1 MYLSF
6 LSYYEFSMHRMKPMA
21 KTSVMAAWSFE
32 LYLYLEQTVPQ
43 LSDCCPLGRL
53 VFYITLYSQ
62 VMKNDSYAE
71 IFGQ

>member
-1 MYLSF
+1 
-6 LSYYEFSMHRMKPMA
+6 MA

-43 LSDCCPLGRL
+43 VSDCCPLGRL

-71 IFGQ
+71 IYGQ